1 MIDVIVPLVIVAVAA
16 GVLWRLRRRRAA
28 PCSRCERR

>member
-16 GVLWRLRRRRAA
+16 GVIWRLRRRRDSA
-28 PCSRCERR
+28 CSRCERR